1 MNINKFALLSN
12 SKLCF
17 LFLIMQI
24 KVLLCGTHP
33 YQFNGYSKV
42 VYELSK
48 ELCKHDDIKLYIY
61 GFQNFYNEPDHIK
74 ERQLPENVE
83 IYDAFAKEEPKN
95 KGFGEKEI
103 VQYVNKVSPDI
114 IIIYNDLIVIYTLIK
129 ALLEIPERTFKI
141 VPYIDLVYKNEKRAL
156 LKYINDNIDGCIAF
170 TEYWKQQLIIDN
182 FDKPLWTLEH
192 AFNRN
197 MYYPIPKKVARKYFE
212 ISNDDFIIM
221 NLNRNQPRKRW
232 DTCIMAYVKF
242 ISKHMDDKIKLMVL
256 TSVTGAWE
264 MTELMLNE
272 AKKYSIDINDL
283 KKHFVF
289 IQNPQKLSDKEI
301 NIMYNVADVGWNTC
315 DGEGFGLCNFE
326 QAAVGVPQVI
336 PHIGG
341 FKDFFTTE
349 NSIPIEPK
357 FSFYNDSSKDVVGG
371 ELELCDINDY
381 VAALEKYYT
390 NRELLAIHGKQGRK
404 DITEKYIWKE
414 KADHLRNIVVEAT
427 KDLFPDESPSKLI
440 DGINALVTVAD
451 ADEGT
456 DNDLDIDIDVLI
468 EKKLS
473 VNNELKITNL
483 KKVVAD
489 DVNVS
494 VKGESDVKI
503 EKLSKDELKILQEKI
518 NRLLST

>member
-1 MNINKFALLSN
+1 
-12 SKLCF
+12 
-17 LFLIMQI
+17 MQI

-48 ELCKHDDIKLYIY
+48 DLCKHDDIKLYIY
-61 GFQNFYNEPDHIK
+61 GFQNFYNEPEHIK
-74 ERQLPENVE
+74 ERLLPDNVE
-83 IYDAFAKEEPKN
+83 IYDAYAKEEPKN

-103 VQYVNKVSPDI
+103 VEYVNKISPDI
-114 IIIYNDLIVIYTLIK
+114 VIIYNDLMVISTLIK
-129 ALLEIPERTFKI
+129 ALSQIPERTFKI
-141 VPYIDLVYKNEKRAL
+141 VPYIDLVYKNEKRGL
-156 LKYINDNIDGCIAF
+156 LKYINDSIDGCIAF
-170 TEYWKQQLIIDN
+170 TDHWKQQLLIEK

-242 ISKHMDDKIKLMVL
+242 ISKHMGEKIKLMVL

-264 MTELMLNE
+264 ITELMLNE
-272 AKKYSIDINDL
+272 AKKYSLDINHL
-283 KKHFVF
+283 KNHFVF

-326 QAAVGVPQVI
+326 QAGVGVPQVI

-357 FSFYNDSSKDVVGG
+357 FSFYNDSSRDVVGG
-371 ELELCDINDY
+371 EMELCDINDY

-390 NRELLAIHGKQGRK
+390 NRELLASHGKQGRK

-414 KADHLRNIVVEAT
+414 KADHLRNIILEAT
-427 KDLFPDESPSKLI
+427 KDLFPEESQSQLM
-440 DGINALVTVAD
+440 DDINALVETEAD
-451 ADEGT
+451 ADT
-456 DNDLDIDIDVLI
+456 DNDLDIDIDILI
-468 EKKLS
+468 GKKLS

-483 KKVVAD
+483 KKEVVINKPIVDDVSVAEEDAD
-489 DVNVS
+489 DT
-494 VKGESDVKI
+494 KI
-503 EKLSKDELKILQEKI
+503 EKMSKDELKILQEKI
-518 NRLLST
+518 NRLLGT